1 MEKTDLRTEFTKE
14 TKARFNVEWVA
25 YNDYVEWLEQR
36 LVKLL
41 TTPPVS
47 NSVCTCGSSN
57 YGYGFAKCYDCGKI
71 KDF

>member
-14 TKARFNVEWVA
+14 TKVRFNVEWVA

-41 TTPPVS
+41 TIPPVS

-57 YGYGFAKCYDCGKI
+57 YGYGFAKCFDCGKI
-71 KDF
+71 KDV